1 MANMRLV
8 RQLIYRNS
16 LIQVYEDSRVFLD
29 RVDVTDYAYVDGGPA
44 ERVER
49 AKEIMDHYSRQ
60 CPTYAPSARVALPA
74 R

>member
-49 AKEIMDHYSRQ
+49 AKEIIDH
-60 CPTYAPSARVALPA
+60 
-74 R
+74 